1 MSRIGLTQRVEVVES
16 YDERRDC
23 LDQRWAPVVRSF
35 DSIPIPL
42 CNETEDVEA
51 YVSALDLDGI
61 VLTGGN
67 DFAHLE
73 DGVNTAPERDAFER
87 KLLRVAI
94 DQKLPVL
101 GVCRGLQLINLVCGG
116 SLARVDD
123 HVAVDHPL
131 DIELDSASI
140 PDLPSRTSVNSYH
153 TYGVTNETLGTDL
166 VPVGRASDGSIE
178 WIEHER
184 YPITGIMWHPER
196 DGPLTELD
204 RRVISH
210 RFESTNL

>member
-1 MSRIGLTQRVEVVES
+1 MTRIGLTQRVEVVES

-35 DSIPIPL
+35 DSTPIPL
-42 CNETEDVEA
+42 CNETKDVEA
-51 YVSALDLDGI
+51 YVSALELDGI
-61 VLTGGN
+61 ILTGGN

-73 DGVNTAPERDAFER
+73 DGGNTAPERDAFER
-87 KLLRVAI
+87 ELLQVAI
-94 DQKLPVL
+94 DHGLPVV
-101 GVCRGLQLINLVCGG
+101 GVCRGLQLINIFCDG

-131 DIELDSASI
+131 EIESNSASI
-140 PDLPSRTSVNSYH
+140 SGLPSRTSVNSYH
-153 TYGVTNETLGTDL
+153 NYGVTDETLGADI

-178 WIEHER
+178 WVEHER

-196 DGPLTELD
+196 DGSLTELD
-204 RRVISH
+204 RRVICH